1 MLKTV
6 FPLHFVQVPASS
18 FLTRTCLVTVG
29 LVTHASRP
37 GSTRWKS
44 LEFDWDNLL
53 ELWLDTQIA
62 ASNDLMRVCVY
73 EDTDHDSRKNVSL
86 SRNNVSLCKVFEFFL
101 LS

>member
-1 MLKTV
+1 MCSHAEDCLSIA
-6 FPLHFVQVPASS
+6 FPASS

-53 ELWLDTQIA
+53 ELWLDTQII
-62 ASNDLMRVCVY
+62 ASNDLLRGMFMKTQTIIAETKCHY
-73 EDTDHDSRKNVSL
+73 AKSL
-86 SRNNVSLCKVFEFFL
+86 NFSC
-101 LS
+101 